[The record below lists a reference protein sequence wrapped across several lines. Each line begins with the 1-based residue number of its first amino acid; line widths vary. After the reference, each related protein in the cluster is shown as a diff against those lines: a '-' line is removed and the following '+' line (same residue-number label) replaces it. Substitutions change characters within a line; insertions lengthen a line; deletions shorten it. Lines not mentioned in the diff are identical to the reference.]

1 MKELPDFKKA
11 RVLVVGDVMLDHY
24 WHGVTARISPEAPVP
39 VVNVQNDQG
48 RAGGAGNVALNIA
61 ALGGHAT
68 VMGFTGKDSNADRL
82 EALLSAQGVSCF
94 FHQFEN
100 FPTITKLRVV
110 SRHQQLIR
118 LDFEDGFPSTKP
130 EGWIAK
136 FEELL
141 SEHDVLVLS
150 DYGKG
155 TLGDISALIT
165 LANEQNKPVLVDP
178 KGSDFSRYAGATLI
192 TPNKAEFEAVVG
204 ICDTDEDIENQGF
217 ELMKQYAF
225 QNLLVTRSEKGMTL
239 LESGYPP
246 RHMPTRARDVFDVT
260 GAGDTVIAV
269 LAAALATGMPL
280 EASTHISNLA
290 AGIVVGKLG
299 TASVSC
305 DELRTAIASQQVVHR
320 GIVNEQQLQEAI
332 EAARHRG
339 ESIVMTNGCFDILHA
354 GHVTYLEEA
363 SRLGDRLVVAVNID
377 ETVRQLKG
385 NDRPVN
391 NVENRMHVLAALG
404 CVDWVLPFSEET
416 PERLICEV
424 KPDLLVKG
432 GDNDPDKI
440 PGARCVRENGGQ
452 VAVMTYVNGVSTTE
466 IVKSIRDKG

>member
-1 MKELPDFKKA
+1 MKELPDFNKA

-24 WHGVTARISPEAPVP
+24 WHGKTVRISPEAPVP
-39 VVNVQNDQG
+39 VVNVQDEQG

-61 ALGGHAT
+61 ALGGQAT
-68 VMGFTGKDSNADRL
+68 VMGFTGKDENSDRL
-82 EALLSAQGVSCF
+82 KSLLEAQGVSCF
-94 FHQFEN
+94 FQQFED

-118 LDFEDGFPSTKP
+118 LDFENGFPQTRLES
-130 EGWIAK
+130 WLVK
-136 FEELL
+136 FDELL
-141 SEHDVLVLS
+141 VAHDVLVLS

-155 TLGDISALIT
+155 TLGDIAPLIERANAL
-165 LANEQNKPVLVDP
+165 NKPVLVDP
-178 KGSDFSRYAGATLI
+178 KGSDFTKYAGATLI
-192 TPNKAEFEAVVG
+192 TPNTTEFQAIVG
-204 ICDTDEDIENQGF
+204 SCATDEDFERQGLA
-217 ELMKQYAF
+217 LMQQF
-225 QNLLVTRSEKGMTL
+225 RFSNLLVTRSEKGMTL
-239 LESGYPP
+239 LENGQPA

-280 EASTHISNLA
+280 EASTHISNVA

-299 TASVSC
+299 TAIVSR
-305 DELRTAIASQQVVHR
+305 DELRTALASQMVVHR
-320 GIVNEQQLQEAI
+320 GVVTEDELQSAI
-332 EAARHRG
+332 AVARNRG
-339 ESIVMTNGCFDILHA
+339 ETIVMTNGCFDILHA

-377 ETVRQLKG
+377 ATVRALKG
-385 NDRPVN
+385 ADRPVN
-391 NVENRMHVLAALG
+391 NLENRMRVLAALG
-404 CVDWVLPFSEET
+404 CVDWVLPFHEET
-416 PERLICEV
+416 PERLICDV

-452 VAVMTYVNGVSTTE
+452 VAVMTYINGVSTTE